1 MVIPAHLSACCV
13 FATAFLAARTLG
25 GLDIFGG
32 LSIKILIEH
41 LPNYDIHYLQ
51 SLIGVAVAVDA
62 HLYGYIMG
70 ILAQLVYWGVKAFK
84 KPADVQSSID

>member
-1 MVIPAHLSACCV
+1 MF

-84 KPADVQSSID
+84 SLRMCSRRLIRLGSLLLLS